1 LSIEIPYVA
10 KGRIW
15 IVEVDVPVSL
25 ADVAQAAGVS
35 LATASRVLS
44 GSLYPVSDEMRQRVV
59 ETASRLGYTP
69 NALARAL
76 VTKSSHIIGAIIGSI
91 TDLYFSEICRGI
103 EDIARARDY
112 LTIVCSA
119 DRHLSVELAY
129 LKMLCEY
136 KCAGVIFAGGMFTH
150 EPEKKT
156 LCRAVK
162 ESFEQGMP
170 IVSIG
175 DRRFEDIPSITV
187 DHIGEMHDLTH
198 YLVDLGHTRI
208 AYVDGPTD
216 FSTSQMRLQG
226 YLEAMQEAGLQP
238 LTYPGKF
245 DYHDGRASALK
256 ILNDGLPE
264 AIIAFNDD
272 SAVGILRVLQQ
283 AGVRVPKDVSVAGV
297 DNIRYA
303 EVLDLTT
310 VEEPMYELGAMA
322 AQNLLNWQENSPPA
336 QLVLPYRL
344 VPRGTTARRK

>member
-1 LSIEIPYVA
+1 MHQ
-10 KGRIW
+10 K
-15 IVEVDVPVSL
+15 
-25 ADVAQAAGVS
+25 
-35 LATASRVLS
+35 
-44 GSLYPVSDEMRQRVV
+44 VV
-59 ETASRLGYTP
+59 EAASKLGYIP
-69 NALARAL
+69 NALARGLA
-76 VTKSSHIIGAIIGSI
+76 TKSSHIIGAIIGSI

-103 EDIARARDY
+103 EDVARARDY

-129 LKMLCEY
+129 LKMLREY
-136 KCAGVIFAGGMFTH
+136 KCAGVIFAGGMFTNS
-150 EPEKKT
+150 PEEKT
-156 LCRAVK
+156 LRRAVK
-162 ESFEQGMP
+162 ETFEQGLP

-187 DHIGEMHDLTH
+187 DHKAELHDLTR
-198 YLVDLGHTRI
+198 YLVDLGHTNI

-216 FSTSQMRLQG
+216 FSTSHMRMQG
-226 YLEAMQEAGLQP
+226 YLEAMQEAGLQS

-245 DYHDGRASALK
+245 DYNDGRDSALK

-283 AGVRVPKDVSVAGV
+283 AGVRVPQDVSVAGV

-303 EVLDLTT
+303 EALDLTT

-322 AQNLLNWQENSPPA
+322 AQHLLNWHQSPPPE
-336 QLVLPYRL
+336 QVVLPFRL
-344 VPRGTTARRK
+344 IARGSTARRQ

>member
-1 LSIEIPYVA
+1 M
-10 KGRIW
+10 
-15 IVEVDVPVSL
+15 PVTL

-44 GSLYPVSDEMRQRVV
+44 GSLYPVADETRQRVV
-59 ETASRLGYTP
+59 EAASRSGYTP

-76 VTKSSHIIGAIIGSI
+76 ATKSSHIFGAIIGSI

-103 EDIARARDY
+103 EDVARARDY
-112 LTIVCSA
+112 LTIVCNA

-129 LKMLCEY
+129 LKMLREY
-136 KCAGVIFAGGMFTH
+136 KCAGVIFAGGMFTNS
-150 EPEKKT
+150 PEEKI

-162 ESFEQGMP
+162 ETFEQGLP

-175 DRRFEDIPSITV
+175 DRRFDDIPSITV
-187 DHIGEMHDLTH
+187 DHKAELHDLTR
-198 YLVDLGHTRI
+198 YLVELGHTKI

-226 YLEAMQEAGLQP
+226 YLEAMQEAGLKS
-238 LTYPGKF
+238 LTYPGRF
-245 DYHDGRASALK
+245 DYQDGRNSALR

-283 AGVRVPKDVSVAGV
+283 AGVRVPQDVSIAGV

-322 AQNLLNWQENSPPA
+322 AQNLLNWQLTPPPE
-336 QLVLPYRL
+336 QVVLPYRL
-344 VPRGTTARRK
+344 IARGSTARRK

>member
-1 LSIEIPYVA
+1 
-10 KGRIW
+10 
-15 IVEVDVPVSL
+15 VPVTL

-44 GSLYPVSDEMRQRVV
+44 GSLYPLSDEMRQGVV
-59 ETASRLGYTP
+59 EAASRSGYTP

-76 VTKSSHIIGAIIGSI
+76 ATQSSHIIGAIIGSI
-91 TDLYFSEICRGI
+91 TDQYFSEICRGI
-103 EDIARARDY
+103 EDVARARDY

-119 DRHLSVELAY
+119 DRNLSVELAY
-129 LKMLCEY
+129 LKMLWEY
-136 KCAGVIFAGGMFTH
+136 KCAGVIFAGGMFTNS
-150 EPEKKT
+150 PEEKT
-156 LCRAVK
+156 LGRAVK
-162 ESFEQGMP
+162 ETFEQGLP

-175 DRRFEDIPSITV
+175 DRRFENIPSITV
-187 DHIGEMHDLTH
+187 DHKAELHDLTR
-198 YLVDLGHTRI
+198 YLVDLGHTHI

-216 FSTSQMRLQG
+216 FSTSHMRQQG

-238 LTYPGKF
+238 LIYPGKF

-256 ILNDGLPE
+256 ILNDGLPG

-283 AGVRVPKDVSVAGV
+283 AGVRVPQDVSVAGV

-310 VEEPMYELGAMA
+310 MEEPMYELGAMA
-322 AQNLLNWQENSPPA
+322 AQNLLNWQQLLPPE
-336 QLVLPYRL
+336 LVVLPYRL
-344 VPRGTTARRK
+344 IPRGSTARRQ